1 MDEYISLGHNNELPS
16 THITDESESRSR
28 IYSKTGSEIAEDRYV
43 LEEDWELHRKHIFVL
58 SSSGKPI
65 YSRYGD
71 EQELVTT
78 FGLLQ
83 AVISMVQDSGDE
95 LVCIKAGNRKFVYY
109 IKESLYFICISST
122 DEPESILKLQ
132 LEFMY
137 KQILLILTAKV
148 HDVLKNNSSKDLRDL
163 LGLDTTRLMNAACH
177 ADLAPISISFE
188 AAKGFVMD
196 KDLRD
201 EISLQLKNC
210 VINSGAAWGVLM
222 YEDSLVA
229 YCTNQSINIYLHVS
243 DILLLSHF
251 VGNSNSLK
259 SHDQNWVP
267 LCLPSF
273 NEKAFLQAYIC
284 NIRVIDL
291 SLVLISTSSDPSMFK
306 ELHDCRVEFENQ
318 LLKPGIKE
326 RILFA
331 KESQFNISSK
341 YITDFGCLH
350 FLYKAHIEGICS
362 QWVSSPFDFPNDTQV
377 SRDRIFTQYQR
388 LALCVRLGTSS
399 PDCSLLS
406 QSLPHK
412 DLSKQVTE
420 KHSQTHIM
428 ADPPSLD
435 HSIAY
440 SAFDTGHLIIAV
452 SSIDAEL
459 FVTFPNIN
467 PPEGIEIAKALL
479 KSLKSFSNVM
489 FTTI

>member
-1 MDEYISLGHNNELPS
+1 MDDYIALDHHNDCINTS
-16 THITDESESRSR
+16 DESESRPR
-28 IYSKTGSEIAEDRYV
+28 INSNTGSEITPDVHA

-95 LVCIKAGNRKFVYY
+95 LVCIKAGNRKFVYF

-137 KQILLILTAKV
+137 KQVLLILTSKV

-177 ADLAPISISFE
+177 ADLTPISISFE
-188 AAKGFVMD
+188 AAKGFIMD

-201 EISLQLKNC
+201 EVSFHLKNC

-243 DILLLSHF
+243 DILLLTHF

-291 SLVLISTSSDPSMFK
+291 SLVLISTSSDPTVFK
-306 ELHDCRVEFENQ
+306 ELHDRRVELENQ
-318 LLKPGIKE
+318 LLKPGVKE

-331 KESQFNISSK
+331 KESQYNISSK
-341 YITDFGCLH
+341 FMSEFGCLH
-350 FLYKAHIEGICS
+350 FLFKAHVDGICS
-362 QWVSSPFDFPNDTQV
+362 QWVSAPFEFPSDTQV
-377 SRDRIFTQYQR
+377 SRDRVLTQYQR
-388 LALCVRLGTSS
+388 LALCLRLGTSS
-399 PDCSLLS
+399 PDCNLLS
-406 QSLPHK
+406 QSLPNK
-412 DLSKQVTE
+412 DSLKQSAD
-420 KHSQTHIM
+420 KHSQTYIM
-428 ADPPSLD
+428 AEPPSPD

-440 SAFDTGHLIIAV
+440 SAFGTGHLIVAV
-452 SSIDAEL
+452 STVDTEV
-459 FVTFPNIN
+459 FVTFPNMN
-467 PPEGIEIAKALL
+467 PSEGIDIAKNLL
-479 KSLKSFSNVM
+479 KNCKSLSNIM
-489 FTTI
+489 FTTL

>member
-1 MDEYISLGHNNELPS
+1 
-16 THITDESESRSR
+16 
-28 IYSKTGSEIAEDRYV
+28 
-43 LEEDWELHRKHIFVL
+43 
-58 SSSGKPI
+58 
-65 YSRYGD
+65 
-71 EQELVTT
+71 
-78 FGLLQ
+78 
-83 AVISMVQDSGDE
+83 
-95 LVCIKAGNRKFVYY
+95 
-109 IKESLYFICISST
+109 
-122 DEPESILKLQ
+122 
-132 LEFMY
+132 MY

-148 HDVLKNNSSKDLRDL
+148 HVVLKNYSSKDLRDL

-177 ADLAPISISFE
+177 ADLTPISISFE

-291 SLVLISTSSDPSMFK
+291 SLVLISTSSDPAMFK

-318 LLKPGIKE
+318 LLKPGVKE

-350 FLYKAHIEGICS
+350 FLFNNLMLINH
-362 QWVSSPFDFPNDTQV
+362 
-377 SRDRIFTQYQR
+377 
-388 LALCVRLGTSS
+388 
-399 PDCSLLS
+399 LL
-406 QSLPHK
+406 
-412 DLSKQVTE
+412 
-420 KHSQTHIM
+420 
-428 ADPPSLD
+428 
-435 HSIAY
+435 
-440 SAFDTGHLIIAV
+440 F
-452 SSIDAEL
+452 
-459 FVTFPNIN
+459 F
-467 PPEGIEIAKALL
+467 
-479 KSLKSFSNVM
+479 
-489 FTTI
+489 